1 MNIKIKKIFLII
13 NSIILILGLI
23 KGFHKPFISLYL
35 FTRQTVLLINIYFLF
50 LFFNINN
57 KIQKYLSFIIL
68 IDCLLLLS
76 YNFKIEN
83 PQLYYQRNFFAILV
97 ANLEHIFLPLIF
109 IYYYFF
115 LDKTALKLKHFY
127 ISLIHCFLY
136 GMVILIFNKSPYKF
150 LEPNEI
156 NLKIIFLITIFLS
169 LFSLLLLFLKNKK
182 IDKINKFL
190 NKN

>member
-13 NSIILILGLI
+13 NSIILTLGLI

-76 YNFKIEN
+76 YNFQIEN
-83 PQLYYQRNFFAILV
+83 PKLYYQRNFFAILV

-115 LDKTALKLKHFY
+115 LDKTTLKLKNFY

-136 GMVILIFNKSPYKF
+136 GMAILIFNKSPYEF
-150 LEPNEI
+150 LKPNTI
-156 NLKIIFLITIFLS
+156 NFNKIFAITFVLS
-169 LFSLLLLFLKNKK
+169 FISLVSIFLKNKI
-182 IDKINKFL
+182 IDKNIKKF
-190 NKN
+190 